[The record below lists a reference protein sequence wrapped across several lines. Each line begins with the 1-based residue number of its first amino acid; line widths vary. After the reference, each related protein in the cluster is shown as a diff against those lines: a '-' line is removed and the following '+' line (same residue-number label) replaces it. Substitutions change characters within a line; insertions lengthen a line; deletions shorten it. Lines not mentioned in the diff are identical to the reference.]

1 MKVFGPMTEQ
11 WSEILCIIIV
21 ATITIANLFAIRQ
34 NNLKRFMAFSSI
46 SQAGYIMLAVLAGT
60 PQGMASLVYYIV
72 VYIAANL
79 AVFGVISTIEQHTH
93 GKIEREDYNGLY
105 KTNPKLTMVMTLA
118 LFSLAGI
125 PPFAGFFSKFFVFM
139 AAFHS
144 GYYLIVFIAL
154 VNTIIS
160 LYYYLLIVK
169 AMFITPNE
177 DPIGNFRT
185 ATPMRIS
192 LLVCVAGIFVLGII
206 SGVYQLLSDTSIL

>member
-1 MKVFGPMTEQ
+1 
-11 WSEILCIIIV
+11 
-21 ATITIANLFAIRQ
+21 
-34 NNLKRFMAFSSI
+34 
-46 SQAGYIMLAVLAGT
+46 MLAVLAGT

-79 AVFGVISTIEQHTH
+79 AVFGVINTIAIEQHTH
-93 GKIEREDYNGLY
+93 GMVEREDYNGLY
-105 KTNPKLTMVMTLA
+105 KTNPKLTMVMTIA

-160 LYYYLLIVK
+160 LYLLLIDCKSHVHH
-169 AMFITPNE
+169 T
-177 DPIGNFRT
+177 
-185 ATPMRIS
+185 
-192 LLVCVAGIFVLGII
+192 
-206 SGVYQLLSDTSIL
+206 

>member
-1 MKVFGPMTEQ
+1 
-11 WSEILCIIIV
+11 LCIIIV

-79 AVFGVISTIEQHTH
+79 AVFGVINTIEQHTH

-139 AAFHS
+139 AAF
-144 GYYLIVFIAL
+144 
-154 VNTIIS
+154 
-160 LYYYLLIVK
+160 
-169 AMFITPNE
+169 
-177 DPIGNFRT
+177 
-185 ATPMRIS
+185 
-192 LLVCVAGIFVLGII
+192 
-206 SGVYQLLSDTSIL
+206 

>member
-79 AVFGVISTIEQHTH
+79 AVFGVINTIEQHTH

-105 KTNPKLTMVMTLA
+105 KTNPKLTMVMTLS
-118 LFSLAGI
+118 F
-125 PPFAGFFSKFFVFM
+125 
-139 AAFHS
+139 
-144 GYYLIVFIAL
+144 LIAWVSRHL
-154 VNTIIS
+154 PDSSVSS
-160 LYYYLLIVK
+160 LYSWQHSIVDIILLYLSHWSIQS
-169 AMFITPNE
+169 FHCIIT
-177 DPIGNFRT
+177 
-185 ATPMRIS
+185 
-192 LLVCVAGIFVLGII
+192 
-206 SGVYQLLSDTSIL
+206 Y

>member
-79 AVFGVISTIEQHTH
+79 AVFGVINTIEQHTH

-125 PPFAGFFSKFFVFM
+125 PPFAGFF
-139 AAFHS
+139 
-144 GYYLIVFIAL
+144 
-154 VNTIIS
+154 
-160 LYYYLLIVK
+160 
-169 AMFITPNE
+169 
-177 DPIGNFRT
+177 NFRT

-206 SGVYQLLSDTSIL
+206 SGVYQLLSDTAIL